1 MVLSKQFLLV
11 LLLQAITGSDAAPQ
25 GTRVFERQS
34 PVYTA
39 NPNIGPGG
47 STFKDSNHFRVYG
60 NNGAEADRAL
70 SMLEAAYDCFVG
82 TLGFRSSGLS
92 YRDASDN
99 GQRTKTNVYSVA
111 NLPGAAGVM
120 HSDFNTGMG
129 WLEVQNSYLTASGVT
144 VHEYGHV
151 LHYHQKTWVDQG
163 RTGAW
168 WETFANWVADTY
180 RTSSICAP
188 ARQAHG
194 QPTEGTEIELRKTI
208 GDSFQPIV
216 DGSVNTGNYYQAWPF
231 FTYLTSNPDNFPN
244 LGRDT
249 LHQMMVR
256 YQANSNETPLHTLQR
271 VAGST
276 SITQIVGG
284 YWAHMA
290 YVDIGHPSAQQVF
303 FNQRQSINFANVD
316 SNGNGRYTVKSNR
329 RPQYMG
335 ANIIPL
341 KTSAGTVRVEISS
354 SGSYTATL
362 ALYRSGTTRYVKVS
376 GSASV
381 NVASGEEVSLVVA
394 HTPSLILYDP
404 FSLSDEAKRGL
415 DYSFTLTGA
424 TVA

>member
-1 MVLSKQFLLV
+1 MAISKQLL
-11 LLLQAITGSDAAPQ
+11 LALSLQAITGWAAPE
-25 GTRVFERQS
+25 GMLVERQS
-34 PVYTA
+34 GSSYTA

-47 STFKDSNHFRVYG
+47 SQFKDSNHFRVYG
-60 NNGAEADRAL
+60 NSGQADKAL

-82 TLGFRSSGLS
+82 TLGFRTSGLS
-92 YRDASDN
+92 FNDASNN
-99 GQRTKTNVYSVA
+99 GKKTKTNVYSVA

-120 HSDFNTGMG
+120 HSDSATGMG
-129 WLEVQNSYLTASGVT
+129 WLEVQNDYLALSGVT
-144 VHEYGHV
+144 VHEYGHA

-180 RTSSICAP
+180 RTSDLCAS
-188 ARQAHG
+188 ARRAHG
-194 QPTEGTEIELRKTI
+194 QATENTEIELRKTI

-231 FTYLTSNPDNFPN
+231 LTYLTNNPDKYAK
-244 LGRDT
+244 LGTDT
-249 LHQMMVR
+249 LHQMMVQ
-256 YQANSNETPLHTLQR
+256 YKANSNETPLHTLQR

-276 SITQIVGG
+276 TVAQIVGS
-284 YWAHMA
+284 YWARMA
-290 YVDIGHPSAQQVF
+290 YVDIGHTSAHQTF
-303 FNQRQSINFANVD
+303 LSQRRSLNYANVD
-316 SNGNGRYTVKSNR
+316 SKGSGRYTVKSAR

-341 KTSAGTVRVEISS
+341 KTSSSTVKVEITAN
-354 SGSYTATL
+354 GAYTATL
-362 ALYRSGTTRYVKVS
+362 ALFRNGATRYVKVA

-381 NVASGEEVSLVVA
+381 TVASGEEVSLVVA
-394 HTPSLILYDP
+394 NTPGLILYDP
-404 FSLSDEAKRGL
+404 FNLSAEAKKGL

>member
-1 MVLSKQFLLV
+1 MIFANQFLLA
-11 LLLQAITGSDAAPQ
+11 LSLQAITGGRAAPQ
-25 GTRVFERQS
+25 GTRILERQS
-34 PVYTA
+34 AYTA

-47 STFKDSNHFRVYG
+47 GTFKDSNHFRVYG

-92 YRDASDN
+92 YRDASDS
-99 GQRTKTNVYSVA
+99 GTRTKTNVYSVA

-120 HSDFNTGMG
+120 HSDFATGMG
-129 WLEVQNSYLTASGVT
+129 WLEVQNSFLAVSGVT
-144 VHEYGHV
+144 VHEYGHA

-180 RTSSICAP
+180 RTSDICAP
-188 ARQAHG
+188 ARRAHG
-194 QPTEGTEIELRKTI
+194 QSTEPTEIDLRKTI

-231 FTYLTSNPDNFPN
+231 FTYLTSNPDKYPN
-244 LGRDT
+244 LGSGT
-249 LHQMMVR
+249 LRQMMVQYR
-256 YQANSNETPLHTLQR
+256 ANSNETPLHTLQR

-276 SITQIVGG
+276 SIAKIVGG

-290 YVDIGHPSAQQVF
+290 YVDIGHASAHQAF
-303 FNQRQSINFANVD
+303 LSQRRSLNYANVD
-316 SNGNGRYTVKSNR
+316 SSGSGRYTVKSNR

-341 KTSAGTVRVEISS
+341 STSGGNVRVQITAN
-354 SGSYTATL
+354 GAYTATL
-362 ALYRSGTTRYVKVS
+362 ALFRNGATRYVAVD
-376 GSASV
+376 GTATV

-394 HTPSLILYDP
+394 NTPSLILYDP

-415 DYSFTLTGA
+415 DYSFTLSGA